1 MSLSTFADACSSM
14 SSNIAQKDLVGH
26 KGQYPI
32 YGASGLIGFVN
43 FYKQEQQYIAVVKD
57 GAGIGRVFSLPPY
70 SSVIGTMQYL
80 LPKDSIDVN
89 YLYYAVQ
96 FMHLEKY
103 YTGSTIPHIYF
114 KDYKHEPLNIPSR
127 DKQQEISSILILV
140 DKAIDTLHAQIAHLE
155 ELVKSRFVEM
165 FGDPVTNPKGW
176 EIAPLSDMGDCKNGM
191 NFHKGENGVELHCLG
206 VGDFQNLSIIDDTST
221 LPIVSL
227 NDKPSKEYLLQNE
240 DIVFVRSNGNKNL
253 VGRCLAVYPNEIPT
267 VFSGFCIRFRL
278 ADKERLT
285 ISYLLQVLK
294 HESMRHR
301 MTGRG
306 ANIQN
311 LNQQILS
318 GLYVPLP
325 PLDLQNE
332 FAAFV
337 EQADKS
343 KFAVLMHRQI
353 SLKTALL
360 SAMFSSYT
368 NSDRRICKSLH
379 RRSVEHDEL

>member
-1 MSLSTFADACSSM
+1 MSLSTLADACSSM

-155 ELVKSRFVEM
+155 ELVKS
-165 FGDPVTNPKGW
+165 
-176 EIAPLSDMGDCKNGM
+176 
-191 NFHKGENGVELHCLG
+191 
-206 VGDFQNLSIIDDTST
+206 
-221 LPIVSL
+221 
-227 NDKPSKEYLLQNE
+227 
-240 DIVFVRSNGNKNL
+240 
-253 VGRCLAVYPNEIPT
+253 
-267 VFSGFCIRFRL
+267 
-278 ADKERLT
+278 
-285 ISYLLQVLK
+285 
-294 HESMRHR
+294 
-301 MTGRG
+301 
-306 ANIQN
+306 
-311 LNQQILS
+311 
-318 GLYVPLP
+318 
-325 PLDLQNE
+325 
-332 FAAFV
+332 
-337 EQADKS
+337 

-379 RRSVEHDEL
+379 RRSVEHDKL

>member
-1 MSLSTFADACSSM
+1 MSLSTLADACSPM

-140 DKAIDTLHAQIAHLE
+140 DKAIDTLHAQITHLE
-155 ELVKSRFVEM
+155 ELVKSRFVEL
-165 FGDPVTNPKGW
+165 FGEPVTNPKGW
-176 EIAPLSDMGDCKNGM
+176 KTNSLKNLGELNRGVSKHRPRNDPELLNGSYPLVQTGDVSNADTYIKEYSSTYSEVGLKQSRMWSKGTLCITIAANIAKTGILTFDACFPDSVVGFIPGEQTNQIYIHHWFSFFQKILEEQAPQSAQKNI
-191 NFHKGENGVELHCLG
+191 NLQILG
-206 VGDFQNLSIIDDTST
+206 NLS
-221 LPIVSL
+221 V
-227 NDKPSKEYLLQNE
+227 
-240 DIVFVRSNGNKNL
+240 
-253 VGRCLAVYPNEIPT
+253 
-267 VFSGFCIRFRL
+267 
-278 ADKERLT
+278 
-285 ISYLLQVLK
+285 
-294 HESMRHR
+294 M
-301 MTGRG
+301 
-306 ANIQN
+306 
-311 LNQQILS
+311 
-318 GLYVPLP
+318 LP
-325 PLDLQNE
+325 PLALQNE
-332 FAAFV
+332 FVAFV
-337 EQADKS
+337 EQTDKS

-353 SLKTALL
+353 LLKTALL

-379 RRSVEHDEL
+379 RRSVDNDEL